1 MLRSCQALAHLCWNV
16 RPGENIFAP
25 VCFNSGCPKHPRAPN
40 KPVELKKKGGK
51 PHNNHPYGHRLK
63 FDLKKGLILIDTEQM
78 SKGTICCSLGLIF
91 DSMETATSH
100 GTWAQTLARW
110 PCHLSVVSN
119 TGPGEASTV
128 IGRLSAQQISEGPAV
143 DTTI

>member
-1 MLRSCQALAHLCWNV
+1 MRTCAGMSGLARTSLHQFALTRVAQIIQE
-16 RPGENIFAP
+16 PQ
-25 VCFNSGCPKHPRAPN
+25 K

-51 PHNNHPYGHRLK
+51 PHNNHPYAHRLK
-63 FDLKKGLILIDTEQM
+63 FDLIKGLILIDTEQM
-78 SKGTICCSLGLIF
+78 SKGTICCSLGLTF
-91 DSMETATSH
+91 DSMKTATSH